1 MKKLFFFQTLL
12 HHKPRLLG
20 LALSEVLRALLIT
33 GAAYTAAKAVDEVF
47 LQGRALKETAP
58 VLLVLFLMLMFLH
71 LTARLLNHQ
80 SQQLSTAART

>member
-47 LQGRALKETAP
+47 LQEE
-58 VLLVLFLMLMFLH
+58 H
-71 LTARLLNHQ
+71 
-80 SQQLSTAART
+80 